1 MSGLI
6 WVQTVSKMVTSGLF
20 GIYRFIIKWYI
31 VSFQVNIFNLS
42 EADTKDIDRAILYA
56 LLKGKF

>member
-6 WVQTVSKMVTSGLF
+6 SVQTVCKIATSGLF
-20 GIYRFIIKWYI
+20 DVYRFIIKWYI
-31 VSFQVNIFNLS
+31 LSFQVNIFNLS

-56 LLKGKF
+56 LLKG